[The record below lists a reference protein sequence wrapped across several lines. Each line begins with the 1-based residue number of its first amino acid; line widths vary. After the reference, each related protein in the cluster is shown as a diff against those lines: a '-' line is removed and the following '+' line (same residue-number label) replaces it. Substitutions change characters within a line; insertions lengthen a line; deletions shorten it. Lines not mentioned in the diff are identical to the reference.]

1 MPAKQRGL
9 SCRERPGVAYKT
21 HTSRR
26 KTQRCP
32 STDTQADSPSP
43 GVLPWAGSPSSIKGR
58 GWLVID
64 LLESLLR
71 NSFLG
76 PLLQKN
82 WKWGESVHLHF
93 PQNCLGNHWTEL
105 SAQRVGKEQ
114 QGLDTGGPRVLKKER
129 DKLPPYGHLRTG
141 PPVPFKT
148 AQFPTEEPALREML
162 PRVSPPACSQGC
174 APKSERKPWA
184 CPALSLTGTSAS
196 KETSEQR
203 AVSEH
208 LSMLSGGGP

>member
-21 HTSRR
+21 HTSWR

-71 NSFLG
+71 NRFLG

-82 WKWGESVHLHF
+82 WKWGEFVHLHF
-93 PQNCLGNHWTEL
+93 PQTAWGTTGRNSQHSVWVKSSRVWTQGAPESSRRNGTNCHPMATLGL
-105 SAQRVGKEQ
+105 A
-114 QGLDTGGPRVLKKER
+114 
-129 DKLPPYGHLRTG
+129 

-184 CPALSLTGTSAS
+184 CPALSLTGTLAS